1 MIKTIF
7 QVVLVVDSI
16 LLVALV
22 LLQNRGVALSSTFG
36 GGDSSVNYQRRGG
49 EKILHYLTIF
59 AALVFVGVAFGSL
72 FVQ

>member
-1 MIKTIF
+1 MIKTIL
-7 QVVLVVDSI
+7 QIVLVVDSVI
-16 LLVALV
+16 LVILV

-59 AALVFVGVAFGSL
+59 AALVFVGTAFGSL
-72 FVQ
+72 FVT